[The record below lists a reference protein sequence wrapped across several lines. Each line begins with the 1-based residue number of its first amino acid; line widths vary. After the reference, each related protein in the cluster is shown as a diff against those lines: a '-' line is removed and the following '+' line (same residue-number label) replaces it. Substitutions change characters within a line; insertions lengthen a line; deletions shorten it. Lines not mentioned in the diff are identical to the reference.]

1 MENSYKSLFLGF
13 VSVCSFPHL
22 YFLSVLSSVSF
33 PHFLWRNSCQIHI
46 CLCYILYVHSG
57 VEAVEQYQRL
67 WNKIKYQLQLTLD
80 EDVFF
85 EHFNEITNVFKV
97 VNNYVYLVAP
107 NSFVKSK
114 IESFYLN
121 RLNAML
127 NEEVS
132 EKHMFKV
139 ITKEQAAEE
148 LAKTSSYEINQPE
161 LGLESKYKTGLN
173 NSYTFDNFVVGS
185 SNRLAY
191 TSAMKVAD
199 QPGVVANPLYI
210 FGEVGLGK
218 THLMQCVG
226 NFVLE
231 NNVHKKV
238 LYAKTDQFIED
249 YAKAVQKKT
258 FDDFSKK
265 YENVDVLLVDDIQ
278 FLSGKTQSQ
287 LEFFKIFEKL
297 KENNKQIVITSDR
310 PASELY
316 DIMSRLTSRFEWG
329 LSVDINRP
337 NLEHRILILKKKLQA
352 ETSDPE
358 LIPEE
363 ILDYIASIFDNNVR
377 ELEGALKR
385 VLFYCT
391 AFDYKFTIENAEEAL
406 KNLINSK
413 NISNKSIEKTNYT
426 TVLDIV
432 SSYYGIST
440 SDLLS
445 KKRQKQYVFPRQIAM
460 YILKDMYDLTYKK
473 IGQLFN
479 NRDHSTVIY
488 SIEQIA
494 NDLQIDKAKKG
505 DVDKLLIKCGKTDK

>member
-1 MENSYKSLFLGF
+1 
-13 VSVCSFPHL
+13 
-22 YFLSVLSSVSF
+22 
-33 PHFLWRNSCQIHI
+33 
-46 CLCYILYVHSG
+46 
-57 VEAVEQYQRL
+57 
-67 WNKIKYQLQLTLD
+67 
-80 EDVFF
+80 
-85 EHFNEITNVFKV
+85 
-97 VNNYVYLVAP
+97 
-107 NSFVKSK
+107 
-114 IESFYLN
+114 
-121 RLNAML
+121 
-127 NEEVS
+127 
-132 EKHMFKV
+132 
-139 ITKEQAAEE
+139 
-148 LAKTSSYEINQPE
+148 
-161 LGLESKYKTGLN
+161 
-173 NSYTFDNFVVGS
+173 
-185 SNRLAY
+185 
-191 TSAMKVAD
+191 
-199 QPGVVANPLYI
+199 
-210 FGEVGLGK
+210 
-218 THLMQCVG
+218 MQCVG

-231 NNVHKKV
+231 NDVNKKV

-249 YAKAVQKKT
+249 YAKAAQKKA
-258 FDDFSKK
+258 FDEFSKK

-278 FLSGKTQSQ
+278 FLSGKNQSQ

-352 ETSDPE
+352 ETTDPD

-391 AFDYKFTIENAEEAL
+391 AFDYKFTIENAEDAL

-413 NISNKSIEKTNYT
+413 NITNKSIEKNNYT
-426 TVLDIV
+426 NVLDIV
-432 SSYYGIST
+432 SSYYSIST

-445 KKRQKQYVFPRQIAM
+445 KKRKKQYVFPRQMAM

-494 NDLQIDKAKKG
+494 NDVQIDKAKKS
-505 DVDKLLIKCGKTDK
+505 DIEKLLIKCGKKG

>member
-1 MENSYKSLFLGF
+1 MIFAKKVFHIFCGEIFNNLIFNYDIFMIVIEVWAME
-13 VSVCSFPHL
+13 
-22 YFLSVLSSVSF
+22 
-33 PHFLWRNSCQIHI
+33 
-46 CLCYILYVHSG
+46 
-57 VEAVEQYQRL
+57 EYQKI
-67 WNKIKYQLQLTLD
+67 WDKIKYQLQLTLD
-80 EDVFF
+80 EDVYS
-85 EHFNEITNVFKV
+85 EHFASISNVFKV
-97 VNNYVYLVAP
+97 VNNYVYLISP
-107 NSFVKSK
+107 NSFIKSK

-127 NEEVS
+127 NDFVP
-132 EKHMFKV
+132 EKHMFKI

-148 LAKTSSYEINQPE
+148 IAKTSAYEINTPE
-161 LGLESKYKTGLN
+161 QGLSDKYKTGLN

-210 FGEVGLGK
+210 FGDVGLGK

-226 NFVLE
+226 NYILE
-231 NNVHKKV
+231 NDVNMKV
-238 LYAKTDQFIED
+238 LYVKTDQFIED
-249 YAKAVQKKT
+249 YAKAALKKN

-265 YENVDVLLVDDIQ
+265 YENVDILLVDDIQ

-316 DIMSRLTSRFEWG
+316 EIMSRLTSRFEWG

-352 ETSDPE
+352 ETADPD

-391 AFDYKFTIENAEEAL
+391 AFDYKFTIANAEEAL
-406 KNLINSK
+406 KNLVNSK
-413 NISNKSIEKTNYT
+413 NISNKTIEKSNFNN
-426 TVLDIV
+426 VLDIV
-432 SSYYGIST
+432 SSYYSIT
-440 SDLLS
+440 TTDLLS
-445 KKRQKQYVFPRQIAM
+445 KKRQKQYVFPRQVSM
-460 YILKDMYDLTYKK
+460 YILKDLYDLTYKK
-473 IGQLFN
+473 IGQIFN

-488 SIEQIA
+488 SIEQIS
-494 NDLQIDKAKKG
+494 NDIQTDKIKKT
-505 DVDKLLIKCGKTDK
+505 DIDKLLIKCGKKA